1 MRIFT
6 DISLKQRAAVVVLTL
21 GIVVMGAYSYLA
33 LPRESAPDIKVPLI
47 TVVVPLPEASPEDVE
62 NNITIPLER
71 QLKNLKGLDEIT
83 SVSSEG
89 ISITTLKF
97 TPKVGVED
105 ALQRTREKFNI
116 AKGEFPADAEDESIS
131 ELSFS
136 EFPIMTISLYGA
148 DMNTLQP
155 LSEKLKDELEQVPG
169 VLGVDIAG
177 ALEPQIEI
185 EIDPQKLASFRL
197 PVNELIAKLSGE
209 NVDISAGAVDTGGVK
224 PAVRLPGA
232 FKTAED
238 VNSLVVYHVGGR
250 PVYLRDVATARRV
263 FKEPTSFARLN
274 GKPSVSLSVKKRAGE
289 NILVIT
295 EMIKY
300 GMAEAKKTR
309 FPPDVNYTISGDASI
324 QIKNMVSDLENNV
337 LSGLVLVLLC
347 VFFAM
352 GARNAMFV
360 SSAIPL
366 SMLITFI
373 IIKAMGHT
381 LNMMVLFSLVLANGM
396 LVDNAIVVIEN
407 IYRHFTQLNKPRLQ
421 AVLDGTAEV
430 AWPITTS
437 TVTTLGAF
445 GPMLFWPGIIG
456 DWMSYLP
463 MTVIIVLSCSL
474 FVGLVINPV
483 MAVTFMKK
491 TQHGEGGLAERFS
504 KTGHALV
511 AAYERA
517 LRLCLR
523 WPKTTILIGNLALIG
538 SVFLVGAF
546 GKGVEFFPDVEPQ
559 VANINIKGPDGMSL
573 EQTDAIVREVERRLP
588 PNEDVES
595 TSVSV
600 GTGADNFFSASGD
613 SSNTAAISLHFKK
626 DSERTGSPSAYIEKI
641 RGLLSD
647 IPGAEI
653 EVKKQSVGPP
663 TGAKINIEVSAET
676 QADLVEAA
684 KQVRAIVAPVP
695 NVVDLRDDYRPGKP
709 EFKIVV
715 DRQKAALMGMTTQ
728 WIGNFV
734 KMLINGRRIGGY
746 DEGIEERDIVVRLPS
761 ALRNDP
767 KVLDSI
773 LVSDAFGNPVP
784 LSSVASF
791 DYTGGPGSLRRRDA
805 RRVINVMAD
814 VPAGVDENVVRAECL
829 KRLDEA
835 RASRALV
842 AGASYRLTGES
853 EDQAEAQTFLM
864 QAFVVALLLIAMI
877 LVAQFNSVLQ
887 TFIVMTSVIMSFIG
901 INLSLIVHH
910 QKFGVIMTGIGVVSL
925 AGVVVNNA
933 IVLIDFINVKMRE
946 GLSPEEACVV
956 AGKTRMRPVL
966 LTAITT
972 LLGLLPMVAGISFDF
987 FTFSWIVGGDSVA
1000 WWRPMATAVSWGLA
1014 VATFLT
1020 TLYVPTLYLMT
1031 WRISQ
1036 TTTRLFGRFIQGETD
1051 DGPAAARVVAVE
1063 ASVNGKALED
1073 AYASAPIEEKALR
1086 DKS

>member
-1 MRIFT
+1 MRIIT

-21 GIVVMGAYSYLA
+21 AIALMGAYSYLA

-62 NNITIPLER
+62 NNVTVPLER
-71 QLKNLKGLDEIT
+71 QLKNLKGLDELT

-89 ISITTLKF
+89 ISVTTCKF
-97 TPKVGVED
+97 NPDISVED
-105 ALQRTREKFNI
+105 ALQRVREKFNI
-116 AKGEFPADAEDESIS
+116 AKGEFPADAEDETIS

-197 PVNELIAKLSGE
+197 PVNELIGKLSGE

-238 VNSLVVYHVGGR
+238 VNSLVVYHVQGR

-274 GKPSVSLSVKKRAGE
+274 GKPSVSLMVKKRAGE
-289 NILVIT
+289 NILYIT
-295 EMIKY
+295 DGIKQ
-300 GMAEAKKTR
+300 GLAEAKQTR
-309 FPPDVNYTISGDASI
+309 FPPNVNYTISGDASV
-324 QIKNMVSDLENNV
+324 QIRNMVSDLENNV

-360 SSAIPL
+360 SGAIPL

-373 IIKAMGHT
+373 IIKAMGQT

-407 IYRHFTQLNKPRLQ
+407 IYRHFSQLNKPRLQ

-437 TVTTLGAF
+437 TLTTLAAF

-463 MTVIIVLSCSL
+463 LTVIIVLTCSL
-474 FVGLVINPV
+474 FVALVINPV

-491 TQHGEGGLAERFS
+491 SKHGEAGLADYFG
-504 KTGHALV
+504 KTGHAFLS
-511 AAYERA
+511 AYERT
-517 LRLCLR
+517 LRACLR
-523 WPKTTILIGNLALIG
+523 WPKTTIAMGFVAL
-538 SVFLVGAF
+538 FLSFMLLGAA

-559 VANINIKGPDGMSL
+559 VANINVKGPDGMSL
-573 EQTDAIVREVERRLP
+573 EQTDAIVREIERRLP
-588 PNEDVES
+588 PSNDIES
-595 TSVSV
+595 IATSV

-613 SSNTAAISLHFKK
+613 SSNTAAVSLHFKK
-626 DSERTGSPSAYIEKI
+626 DSEREGSPSAYIERI

-653 EVKKQSVGPP
+653 EVKKQSMGPP
-663 TGAKINIEVSAET
+663 TGAKINIEVSSENQAEL
-676 QADLVEAA
+676 AEAA
-684 KQVRAIVAPVP
+684 RQVRAIVGTVP

-709 EFKIVV
+709 EFKVRV

-746 DEGIEERDIVVRLPS
+746 DEGTEERDIIVRLPQ

-791 DYTGGPGSLRRRDA
+791 DYSGGPGSLRRREA

-829 KRLDEA
+829 KKLDEA
-835 RASRALV
+835 KAARQLV

-901 INLSLIVHH
+901 INLSLVVHA

-933 IVLIDFINVKMRE
+933 IVLIDFINIQVAE
-946 GLSPEEACVV
+946 GKDPMEACVE

-966 LTAITT
+966 LTAVTT
-972 LLGLLPMVAGISFDF
+972 LLGLLPMVIGISFDF
-987 FTFSWIVGGDSVA
+987 FTFSWIIGGDSVA
-1000 WWRPMATAVSWGLA
+1000 WWRPMATAVCWGLGI
-1014 VATFLT
+1014 ATFLT

-1031 WRISQ
+1031 YRISQ
-1036 TTTRLFGRFIQGETD
+1036 AFSRLFGRFIQGET
-1051 DGPAAARVVAVE
+1051 GEPPPAPTPDAPV
-1063 ASVNGKALED
+1063 SGKVLEE
-1073 AYASAPIEEKALR
+1073 AYAGAPIEEKALR
-1086 DKS
+1086 NR

>member
-1 MRIFT
+1 MRIIT
-6 DISLKQRAAVVVLTL
+6 DISVKQRAAVIVFTL
-21 GIVVMGAYSYLA
+21 AIILMGTYSYIA

-62 NNITIPLER
+62 NNITVPLER
-71 QLKNLKGLDEIT
+71 QLKNLKGLDELT

-89 ISITTLKF
+89 ISITTCKF
-97 TPKVGVED
+97 TPDISVED

-116 AKGEFPADAEDESIS
+116 AKSEFPNDAEDETIS

-136 EFPIMTISLYGA
+136 EFPIITISLYGA

-185 EIDPQKLASFRL
+185 EINPEKLASYRL

-224 PAVRLPGA
+224 PAIRLPGA

-289 NILVIT
+289 NIIMIT

-300 GMAEAKKTR
+300 GMREAKATR
-309 FPPDVNYTISGDASI
+309 FPPGVDYTISGDASV

-337 LSGLVLVLLC
+337 LSGLVLVMLC

-352 GARNAMFV
+352 GFRNAIFV
-360 SSAIPL
+360 STAIPL

-373 IIKAMGHT
+373 VVRMMGLT

-407 IYRHFTQLNKPRLQ
+407 IYRHYSVLNKPRIT
-421 AVLDGTAEV
+421 AVLEGTAEV

-437 TVTTLGAF
+437 TLTTVAAF

-463 MTVIIVLSCSL
+463 LTVIIVLSCSL
-474 FVGLVINPV
+474 FVALVINPV
-483 MAVTFMKK
+483 MAATFMKK
-491 TQHGEGGLAERFS
+491 SKHGEAGLADYFG
-504 KTGHALV
+504 KTGEAFLN
-511 AAYERA
+511 AYERT
-517 LRLCLR
+517 LRACLR
-523 WPKTTILIGNLALIG
+523 WPKTTVALGFVALFLSGALLAVAG
-538 SVFLVGAF
+538 H
-546 GKGVEFFPDVEPQ
+546 GVEFFPEAEPQ
-559 VANINIKGPDGMSL
+559 LATVNVKGPDGMSL
-573 EQTDAIVREVERRLP
+573 EQTDAIVREIERRMP
-588 PNEDVES
+588 PNEDIDSIS
-595 TSVSV
+595 TGV

-613 SSNTAAISLHFKK
+613 SSNTAAVTLHFKK
-626 DSERTGSPSAYIEKI
+626 DSDRKGSPSKYIEQV
-641 RGLLSD
+641 REVMHD

-653 EVKKQSVGPP
+653 EVKKQSMGPP
-663 TGAKINIEVSAET
+663 TGAKINIEVAAEN

-684 KQVRAIVAPVP
+684 KRVRAIVANVP

-709 EFKIVV
+709 EFRLIV

-728 WIGNFV
+728 WIGSFV

-746 DEGIEERDIVVRLPS
+746 DEGNEERDIVVRLPQ
-761 ALRNDP
+761 ANRNDP
-767 KVLDSI
+767 KILDSI
-773 LVSDAFGNPVP
+773 LVSDAMGNPVP
-784 LSSVASF
+784 LSSLASF
-791 DYTGGPGSLRRRDA
+791 DYAGGPGSLRRREA

-814 VPAGVDENVVRAECL
+814 VPVGVDENVVRAECIA
-829 KRLDEA
+829 KLDEA
-835 RASRALV
+835 RAANQLP
-842 AGASYRLTGES
+842 AGTMYRLTGES
-853 EDQAEAQTFLM
+853 EDQAEASRFLM
-864 QAFVVALLLIAMI
+864 QAFVIALLLIAMI

-901 INLSLIVHH
+901 INLSLVIHA

-933 IVLIDFINVKMRE
+933 IVLIDFINVQMAE
-946 GLSPEEACVV
+946 GKSAEEACII

-966 LTAITT
+966 LTAVTT
-972 LLGLLPMVAGISFDF
+972 LLGLLPMVVGISFDF
-987 FTFSWIVGGDSVA
+987 FTFSWIIGGDSVA
-1000 WWRPMATAVSWGLA
+1000 WWRPMATAVSWGLGI
-1014 VATFLT
+1014 ATFLT

-1031 WRISQ
+1031 YRISQ
-1036 TTTRLFGRFIQGETD
+1036 AFGKFFGRFVQGESD
-1051 DGPAAARVVAVE
+1051 EPPPAPATE
-1063 ASVNGKALED
+1063 TPVNGKVLEE
-1073 AYASAPIEEKALR
+1073 AYATAPIDEKALR
-1086 DKS
+1086 NK